1 MKYRSIALV
10 VLTIVGSCSYSP
22 KQGED
27 QAKNVE
33 KTYNMQCAICHGN
46 DGRKGLAG
54 AKSLPDSKLSLE
66 ERINIISNGKGQM
79 MPYKDLLSKEQIKA
93 IAEYTMT
100 LK

>member
-1 MKYRSIALV
+1 MKYLSIALV
-10 VLTIVGSCSYSP
+10 VLTLIGSCSSSP
-22 KQGED
+22 KTGEAAV
-27 QAKNVE
+27 QNLE
-33 KTYNMQCAICHGN
+33 KIYKMQCAICHGN

-66 ERINIISNGKGQM
+66 ERMAIISNGKGQM
-79 MPYKDLLSKEQIKA
+79 MPYKDILSKEQIKA